1 MGKKEAEIRQIFQ
14 DTNGVLTL
22 RPGQK
27 DERAKALSIDKCVT
41 TATQMLWVTH
51 TRTLINTHE

>member
-51 TRTLINTHE
+51 THARS